1 MPCLTSRDSVLPNP
15 AENLNRPIS
24 SAMAS
29 FSARLQTLTLIRAWA
44 CSIAAAWVKCT
55 T

>member
-1 MPCLTSRDSVLPNP
+1 MPCRTRRDRVLPNP
-15 AENLNRPIS
+15 AVNRKPPIA

-29 FSARLQTLTLIRAWA
+29 FSARVETLMLVSACA

>member
-1 MPCLTSRDSVLPNP
+1 MPCRTSRDRVLPNP
-15 AENLNRPIS
+15 AENRKLPIS

-29 FSARLQTLTLIRAWA
+29 FSARVQTLMLISAWA

-55 T
+55 M

>member
-1 MPCLTSRDSVLPNP
+1 MPCRTSRDRVLPNP
-15 AENLNRPIS
+15 AEKRKSPIR

-29 FSARLQTLTLIRAWA
+29 FSARLHTLTLISACA
-44 CSIAAAWVKCT
+44 CSRAAAWVKCT